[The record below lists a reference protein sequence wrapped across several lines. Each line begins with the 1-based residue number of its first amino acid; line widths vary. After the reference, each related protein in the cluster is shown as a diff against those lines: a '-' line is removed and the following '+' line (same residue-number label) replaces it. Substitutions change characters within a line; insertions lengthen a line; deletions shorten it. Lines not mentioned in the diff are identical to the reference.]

1 MKIFVASDIHGDA
14 QKCRD
19 ILDKYREE
27 KADRLLLLGDILYHG
42 PRNDL
47 PSAYE
52 PKKVIA
58 MLNGI
63 KDEILAVRGNCDTE
77 VDQMVL
83 EFPIMAEYIYIVS
96 GDTVIFAT
104 HGHKYSESNLP
115 IIPEGGVFL
124 YGHTHV
130 ACDHTENGRRFMNP
144 GSPSIPKNGTKPS
157 YIIIEDGDLTLKSL
171 YN

>member
-1 MKIFVASDIHGDA
+1 MKIFVASDIHGDSDQCKA
-14 QKCRD
+14 V
-19 ILDKYREE
+19 IDKYREE

-47 PSAYE
+47 PASYE

-58 MLNGI
+58 MLNEI

-83 EFPIMAEYIYIVS
+83 EFPIMADYIYLIS
-96 GDTVIFAT
+96 EETTIFAT
-104 HGHKYSESNLP
+104 HGHKFNDLSMLP
-115 IIPEGGVFL
+115 KNTVFL

-130 ACDHTENGRRFMNP
+130 ACDEVKEGIRTMNP
-144 GSPSIPKNGTKPS
+144 GSPSIPKNGTVPS
-157 YIIIEDGDLTLKSL
+157 YIIIENGDLTLKPL